1 MEYTFINMDSSF
13 DTYTVNNMLPVINML
28 HLTTLPNV
36 NHEYM
41 LQSQHSSQTT
51 NINALVNLFN
61 NQIMDSGSHLV
72 YSLHTS
78 YFKSVTIFTATHK
91 AIKTN
96 WVQILKGGIS
106 CLVYP
111 QPFVMLSP
119 IFS

>member
-1 MEYTFINMDSSF
+1 MDSSF
-13 DTYTVNNMLPVINML
+13 ATDTVNNMLPIVNML
-28 HLTTLPNV
+28 HLTAISNV
-36 NHEYM
+36 NDEHM

-61 NQIMDSGSHLV
+61 NQIMDSSSHLL

-96 WVQILKGGIS
+96 WVQIQKGGIS

-119 IFS
+119 ILS